1 MIFVE
6 LYAGLAAVTLHLTG
20 QKPPVSRIG
29 AKTGYAA
36 AIAAELGLPPLRPE
50 DKVVLVE
57 VNPAVANVLRALFS
71 PEGRARAA
79 AHIESRLHLPAR
91 EVWDQA
97 HRDLTNGQLCAPGD
111 WLLYTAGARGG
122 IGGFKG
128 AHVHRPSVDGFIP
141 ARAAL
146 ARRLRAF
153 EDPPCR
159 VEVVTGFAEG
169 LAPIPGAVAYLD
181 PPYQG
186 RQGFA
191 GAGGNPL
198 AARLIEMAVRWA
210 AAGCRVG
217 ISEAVPLDVPG
228 ARHVDL
234 TGRREGQTRRSMTRD
249 AQEWLTVVG

>member
-1 MIFVE
+1 M
-6 LYAGLAAVTLHLTG
+6 
-20 QKPPVSRIG
+20 
-29 AKTGYAA
+29 
-36 AIAAELGLPPLRPE
+36 
-50 DKVVLVE
+50 
-57 VNPAVANVLRALFS
+57 
-71 PEGRARAA
+71 
-79 AHIESRLHLPAR
+79 
-91 EVWDQA
+91 WDQA
-97 HRDLTNGQLCAPGD
+97 RSDVANGQPCAPGD

-141 ARAAL
+141 AREAL

-153 EDPPCR
+153 AEAPCQ
-159 VEVVTGFAEG
+159 VEVVTGFAETM
-169 LAPIPGAVAYLD
+169 APIPGATVYLD

-198 AARLIEMAVRWA
+198 ASSLIALAGRWA

-217 ISEAVPLDVPG
+217 ISEAAPVPVPG

-234 TGRREGQTRRSMTRD
+234 TGRRAGQTRRSMTRD
-249 AQEWLTVVG
+249 ALEWLTVVG